1 MGLRQLEHPAGPLL
15 GTERDVLA
23 GRQANGRLVSRSR
36 LALTVFERLALAAFI
51 WFGIHAFVA
60 GSELRW
66 VIAKRL
72 GELGFRGFFSLLSSA
87 SLLFLIQSY
96 RRAAFYPLW
105 FAPKAIHWLPLL
117 VMPLALVL
125 IVGAFS
131 VPNPTAAGAEKVL
144 ERTDAARGVLRITRH
159 PFLWGVALWSG
170 AHLLVTGHVAAIL
183 FFGSLCAT
191 ALRGTSSIDDKR
203 RHTNKAE
210 FTRYSAVT
218 SNAPFAAIILGKNR
232 LVWWELWVPALI
244 ALLLVGVILRLH
256 LRAFGRSPYG

>member
-1 MGLRQLEHPAGPLL
+1 M
-15 GTERDVLA
+15 
-23 GRQANGRLVSRSR
+23 
-36 LALTVFERLALAAFI
+36 FERLALAAFI
-51 WFGIHAFVA
+51 WFGSHAFIA

-66 VIAKRL
+66 AIARRI
-72 GELGFRGFFSLLSSA
+72 GERGFRGFFSVLSSA
-87 SLLFLIQSY
+87 SLFFLIQAY
-96 RRAAFYPLW
+96 RRAPFYPLW
-105 FAPKAIHWLPLL
+105 FAPKPIHWLPLI
-117 VMPLALVL
+117 VMPFALVL
-125 IVGAFS
+125 VVGAFS

-210 FTRYSAVT
+210 FARYTEVT
-218 SNAPFAAIILGKNR
+218 SNIPFAAVIAGKNR
-232 LVWWELWVPALI
+232 LVWSELWVPALI
-244 ALLLVGVILRLH
+244 ATLLMLVILHLH
-256 LRAFGRSPYG
+256 LQATGFSPYG